1 MKKGTKGM
9 LIAAGAFAVAGIGFC
24 IGGISVAAVETGGN
38 VFDQAGQLLQDN
50 DYPLAGLIHWG
61 NAQYHSSDI
70 DWDALDG
77 NTVDMDFASDLE
89 ISLKY
94 DELLIQE
101 YDGDKIR
108 VNVANDAKNDVVVKE
123 TSGKITIT
131 DTRSGN
137 VKKKKQIKVIVPSGK
152 DFDTIS
158 LGVDMG
164 TIDLECDLKV
174 QELSV
179 EVGAGEFS
187 GYGNITAAYCDLQV
201 GAGTIDIDQL
211 DIQKLNADCSAGEID
226 MVVTGKEKDYNYDL
240 SCGMGEINLEDS
252 EYSGLGIEKN
262 ISNEGARKDMVLECG
277 MGEIDVEFTGE
288 KQNLAERF
296 FQTRSGV
303 KLCNK

>member
-61 NAQYHSSDI
+61 NVQYHSSDI

-108 VNVANDAKNDVVVKE
+108 VNVANDTKNDVVVKE

-152 DFDTIS
+152 DFDTVS

-211 DIQKLNADCSAGEID
+211 DIQKLNADCGAGEID

-252 EYSGLGIEKN
+252 EYSGIGIEKN

-288 KQNLAERF
+288 
-296 FQTRSGV
+296 S
-303 KLCNK
+303 

>member
-9 LIAAGAFAVAGIGFC
+9 LIAAGAFAVAGIGLC

-50 DYPLAGLIHWG
+50 DYPLAGLIHLG

-152 DFDTIS
+152 DFDTVS

-201 GAGTIDIDQL
+201 GAGTIDMDQL
-211 DIQKLNADCSAGEID
+211 DIQKLNADCGAGEID

-252 EYSGLGIEKN
+252 EYSGIGKL
-262 ISNEGARKDMVLECG
+262 ISP
-277 MGEIDVEFTGE
+277 I
-288 KQNLAERF
+288 QQER
-296 FQTRSGV
+296 S
-303 KLCNK
+303 

>member
-61 NAQYHSSDI
+61 NVQYHSSDI

-240 SCGMGEINLEDS
+240 SCGMGEIDLEDS

-288 KQNLAERF
+288 N
-296 FQTRSGV
+296 
-303 KLCNK
+303 

>member
-50 DYPLAGLIHWG
+50 YYPLAGLIHWG
-61 NAQYHSSDI
+61 NVQYHSSDI

-152 DFDTIS
+152 DFDTVS

-211 DIQKLNADCSAGEID
+211 DIQKLNADCGAGEID

-252 EYSGLGIEKN
+252 EYSGIGIEKN

-288 KQNLAERF
+288 
-296 FQTRSGV
+296 S
-303 KLCNK
+303 

>member
-9 LIAAGAFAVAGIGFC
+9 LIAVGAFAVAGVGFC

-152 DFDTIS
+152 DFDTVS

-201 GAGTIDIDQL
+201 GAGTIDIDQI
-211 DIQKLNADCSAGEID
+211 DVQKLNADCGAGEID
-226 MVVTGKEKDYNYDL
+226 MVVTGKEKDYNYEL
-240 SCGMGEINLEDS
+240 SCGMGEIDLENS
-252 EYSGLGIEKN
+252 EYSGLGIEKT
-262 ISNEGARKDMVLECG
+262 ISNEGAQKDMVLECG

-288 KQNLAERF
+288 
-296 FQTRSGV
+296 S
-303 KLCNK
+303 

>member
-9 LIAAGAFAVAGIGFC
+9 LIAAGAFAVAGIGLC

-61 NAQYHSSDI
+61 NVQYHSSDI
-70 DWDALDG
+70 DWDVLDG

-152 DFDTIS
+152 DFDTVS

-211 DIQKLNADCSAGEID
+211 DIQKLNADCGAGEID

-252 EYSGLGIEKN
+252 EYSGIGIEKN

-288 KQNLAERF
+288 
-296 FQTRSGV
+296 S
-303 KLCNK
+303 

>member
-108 VNVANDAKNDVVVKE
+108 VNVANDTKNDVVVKE
-123 TSGKITIT
+123 TSGKIMIT

-152 DFDTIS
+152 DFDTVS

-174 QELSV
+174 QELSM

-211 DIQKLNADCSAGEID
+211 DIQKLNADCGAGEID

-252 EYSGLGIEKN
+252 EYSGIGIEKN

-288 KQNLAERF
+288 
-296 FQTRSGV
+296 S
-303 KLCNK
+303 

>member
-152 DFDTIS
+152 DFDTVS

-211 DIQKLNADCSAGEID
+211 DIQKLNADCGAGEID
-226 MVVTGKEKDYNYDL
+226 MVVTGKEKDYNYEL
-240 SCGMGEINLEDS
+240 SCGMGEIDLENS

-288 KQNLAERF
+288 
-296 FQTRSGV
+296 S
-303 KLCNK
+303 

>member
-9 LIAAGAFAVAGIGFC
+9 LIAAGAFAVAGIGLC

-152 DFDTIS
+152 DFDTVS

-211 DIQKLNADCSAGEID
+211 DIQKLNADCGAGEID

-240 SCGMGEINLEDS
+240 SCGMGEIDLENS

-262 ISNEGARKDMVLECG
+262 ISNEGAKKDMVLECG

-288 KQNLAERF
+288 N
-296 FQTRSGV
+296 
-303 KLCNK
+303 

>member
-61 NAQYHSSDI
+61 NVQYHSSDI

-211 DIQKLNADCSAGEID
+211 DIQKLNADCGAGEID

-252 EYSGLGIEKN
+252 EYSGIGIEKN

-288 KQNLAERF
+288 
-296 FQTRSGV
+296 S
-303 KLCNK
+303 

>member
-9 LIAAGAFAVAGIGFC
+9 LIAAGAFAVAGIGLC

-137 VKKKKQIKVIVPSGK
+137 VKKKKQIKVSVPSVK
-152 DFDTIS
+152 EFDTVS

-187 GYGNITAAYCDLQV
+187 GYGNITAANCDLQV
-201 GAGTIDIDQL
+201 GAGTIDIDQI
-211 DIQKLNADCSAGEID
+211 DVQKLNADCGAGEID

-240 SCGMGEINLEDS
+240 SCGMGEIDLENS
-252 EYSGLGIEKN
+252 EYSGLGIEKT
-262 ISNEGARKDMVLECG
+262 ISNEGAQKDMVLECG

-288 KQNLAERF
+288 K
-296 FQTRSGV
+296 
-303 KLCNK
+303 

>member
-9 LIAAGAFAVAGIGFC
+9 LIAVGAFAVAGVGFC

-108 VNVANDAKNDVVVKE
+108 VNVANDTKNDVVVKE

-152 DFDTIS
+152 DFDTVS

-187 GYGNITAAYCDLQV
+187 GYGNITAANCDLQV
-201 GAGTIDIDQL
+201 GTGTIDIDQI
-211 DIQKLNADCSAGEID
+211 DVQKLNADCGAGEID

-240 SCGMGEINLEDS
+240 SCGMGEIDLEDS
-252 EYSGLGIEKN
+252 EYSGLGIEKT
-262 ISNEGARKDMVLECG
+262 ISNEGAQKDMVLECG

-288 KQNLAERF
+288 
-296 FQTRSGV
+296 S
-303 KLCNK
+303 

>member
-152 DFDTIS
+152 DFDTVS

-211 DIQKLNADCSAGEID
+211 DIQKLNADCGAGEID

-252 EYSGLGIEKN
+252 EYSGIGIEKN

-277 MGEIDVEFTGE
+277 MGEIDVEFTRE
-288 KQNLAERF
+288 
-296 FQTRSGV
+296 S
-303 KLCNK
+303 

>member
-9 LIAAGAFAVAGIGFC
+9 LIAVGAFAVAGVGFC

-108 VNVANDAKNDVVVKE
+108 VNVANDTKNDVVVKE

-152 DFDTIS
+152 DFDTVS

-201 GAGTIDIDQL
+201 GAGTIDIDQI
-211 DIQKLNADCSAGEID
+211 DVQKLNADCGAGEID
-226 MVVTGKEKDYNYDL
+226 MVVTGKEKDYNYEL
-240 SCGMGEINLEDS
+240 SCGMGEIDLENS
-252 EYSGLGIEKN
+252 EYSGLGIEKT
-262 ISNEGARKDMVLECG
+262 ISNEGAQKDMVLECG

-288 KQNLAERF
+288 
-296 FQTRSGV
+296 S
-303 KLCNK
+303 

>member
-152 DFDTIS
+152 DFDTVS

-187 GYGNITAAYCDLQV
+187 GYGNITAANCDLQV

-211 DIQKLNADCSAGEID
+211 DIQKLNADCGAGEID

-240 SCGMGEINLEDS
+240 SCGMGEIDLEDS

-288 KQNLAERF
+288 
-296 FQTRSGV
+296 S
-303 KLCNK
+303 

>member
-9 LIAAGAFAVAGIGFC
+9 LIAVGAFAVAGVGFC

-152 DFDTIS
+152 DFDTVS

-174 QELSV
+174 QELSM

-211 DIQKLNADCSAGEID
+211 DIQKLNADCGAGEID

-252 EYSGLGIEKN
+252 EYSGLGIEKT
-262 ISNEGARKDMVLECG
+262 ISNEGAQKDMVLECG

-288 KQNLAERF
+288 
-296 FQTRSGV
+296 S
-303 KLCNK
+303 

>member
-152 DFDTIS
+152 DFDTVS

-174 QELSV
+174 QELSM

-211 DIQKLNADCSAGEID
+211 DVQKLNADCGAGEID

-288 KQNLAERF
+288 
-296 FQTRSGV
+296 S
-303 KLCNK
+303 

>member
-9 LIAAGAFAVAGIGFC
+9 LIAAGAFAVAGIGLC

-201 GAGTIDIDQL
+201 GAGTIDMDQL
-211 DIQKLNADCSAGEID
+211 DIQKLNADCGAGEID

-252 EYSGLGIEKN
+252 EYSGIGIEKN

-288 KQNLAERF
+288 
-296 FQTRSGV
+296 S
-303 KLCNK
+303 

>member
-9 LIAAGAFAVAGIGFC
+9 LIAAGAFAVAGIGLC
-24 IGGISVAAVETGGN
+24 IGGISVAAVETGVN

-61 NAQYHSSDI
+61 NVQYHSSDI

-108 VNVANDAKNDVVVKE
+108 VNVANDTKNDVVVKE

-137 VKKKKQIKVIVPSGK
+137 VKKKKQIKVSIPSVK
-152 DFDTIS
+152 EFDTVS

-211 DIQKLNADCSAGEID
+211 DIQKLNADCGAGEID

-240 SCGMGEINLEDS
+240 SCGMGEIDLEDS

-288 KQNLAERF
+288 
-296 FQTRSGV
+296 S
-303 KLCNK
+303 

>member
-9 LIAAGAFAVAGIGFC
+9 LIAAGAFAVAGIGLC

-61 NAQYHSSDI
+61 NVQYHSSDI
-70 DWDALDG
+70 DWDDLDE

-94 DELLIQE
+94 DELLIQK

-137 VKKKKQIKVIVPSGK
+137 VKKKKQIKVSVPSVK
-152 DFDTIS
+152 EFDTVS

-201 GAGTIDIDQL
+201 GAGTIDIDQI
-211 DIQKLNADCSAGEID
+211 DVQKLNADCGAGEID

-240 SCGMGEINLEDS
+240 SCGMGEIDLENS
-252 EYSGLGIEKN
+252 EYSGLGIEKT
-262 ISNEGARKDMVLECG
+262 ISNEGAKKDMVLECG

-288 KQNLAERF
+288 N
-296 FQTRSGV
+296 
-303 KLCNK
+303 

>member
-61 NAQYHSSDI
+61 NVQYHSSDI

-152 DFDTIS
+152 DFDTVS

-201 GAGTIDIDQL
+201 GAGTIDIDQI
-211 DIQKLNADCSAGEID
+211 DVQKLNADCGAGEID

-240 SCGMGEINLEDS
+240 SCGMGEIDLEDS

-288 KQNLAERF
+288 N
-296 FQTRSGV
+296 
-303 KLCNK
+303 

>member
-9 LIAAGAFAVAGIGFC
+9 LIAAGAFAVAGIGLC
-24 IGGISVAAVETGGN
+24 IGGISVAAVETGVN

-61 NAQYHSSDI
+61 NVQYHSSDI

-108 VNVANDAKNDVVVKE
+108 VNVANDTKNDVVVKE

-152 DFDTIS
+152 DFDTVS

-211 DIQKLNADCSAGEID
+211 DIQKLNADCGAGEID

-252 EYSGLGIEKN
+252 EYSGIGIEKN

-288 KQNLAERF
+288 
-296 FQTRSGV
+296 S
-303 KLCNK
+303 

>member
-9 LIAAGAFAVAGIGFC
+9 LIAAGAFAVAGIGLC

-108 VNVANDAKNDVVVKE
+108 VNVANDTKNDVVVKE

-137 VKKKKQIKVIVPSGK
+137 VKKKKQIKVSIPSVK
-152 DFDTIS
+152 EFDTVS

-201 GAGTIDIDQL
+201 GAGTIDIDQI
-211 DIQKLNADCSAGEID
+211 DVQKLNADCGAGEID

-240 SCGMGEINLEDS
+240 SCGMGEIDLEDS

-288 KQNLAERF
+288 N
-296 FQTRSGV
+296 
-303 KLCNK
+303 

>member
-9 LIAAGAFAVAGIGFC
+9 LIAAGAFAVAGIVLC
-24 IGGISVAAVETGGN
+24 ICGISEAAVETGVN
-38 VFDQAGQLLQDN
+38 VYDQAGQLLQDN

-61 NAQYHSSDI
+61 NVQYHSSDI

-152 DFDTIS
+152 DFDTVS

-211 DIQKLNADCSAGEID
+211 DIQKLNADCGAGEID

-252 EYSGLGIEKN
+252 EYSGIGIEKN

-288 KQNLAERF
+288 N
-296 FQTRSGV
+296 
-303 KLCNK
+303 

>member
-1 MKKGTKGM
+1 MQQVLSQWQGNCTDIELQEAQTHLNK
-9 LIAAGAFAVAGIGFC
+9 LYDAFVKTHGHFSDRANKSAFR
-24 IGGISVAAVETGGN
+24 
-38 VFDQAGQLLQDN
+38 QDN

-152 DFDTIS
+152 DFDTVS

-252 EYSGLGIEKN
+252 EYSGIGIEKN

-288 KQNLAERF
+288 
-296 FQTRSGV
+296 S
-303 KLCNK
+303 

>member
-137 VKKKKQIKVIVPSGK
+137 VKKKKQIKVSVPSVK
-152 DFDTIS
+152 EFDTVS

-201 GAGTIDIDQL
+201 GAGTIDIDQI
-211 DIQKLNADCSAGEID
+211 DVQKLNADCGAGEID

-240 SCGMGEINLEDS
+240 SCGMGEIDLENS
-252 EYSGLGIEKN
+252 EYSGLGIEKT
-262 ISNEGARKDMVLECG
+262 ISNEGAKKDMVLECG

-288 KQNLAERF
+288 K
-296 FQTRSGV
+296 
-303 KLCNK
+303 

>member
-9 LIAAGAFAVAGIGFC
+9 LIAVGAFAVAGIGFC

-152 DFDTIS
+152 DFDTVS

-164 TIDLECDLKV
+164 TIELECDLKV

-252 EYSGLGIEKN
+252 EYSGIGIEKN

-288 KQNLAERF
+288 
-296 FQTRSGV
+296 S
-303 KLCNK
+303 

>member
-152 DFDTIS
+152 DFDTVS

-174 QELSV
+174 QELSM

-211 DIQKLNADCSAGEID
+211 DIQKLNADCGAGEID

-288 KQNLAERF
+288 N
-296 FQTRSGV
+296 
-303 KLCNK
+303 

>member
-61 NAQYHSSDI
+61 NVQYHSSDI

-152 DFDTIS
+152 DFDTVS

-211 DIQKLNADCSAGEID
+211 DIQKLNADCGAGEID

-240 SCGMGEINLEDS
+240 SCGMGEIDLEDS
-252 EYSGLGIEKN
+252 EYSGIGIEKN

-288 KQNLAERF
+288 
-296 FQTRSGV
+296 S
-303 KLCNK
+303 

>member
-9 LIAAGAFAVAGIGFC
+9 LIAAGAFAVAGIGLC

-50 DYPLAGLIHWG
+50 DYPLAGLLHWG

-152 DFDTIS
+152 DFDTVS

-201 GAGTIDIDQL
+201 GAGTIDMDQL
-211 DIQKLNADCSAGEID
+211 DIQKLNADCGAGEID

-252 EYSGLGIEKN
+252 EYSGIGIEKN

-288 KQNLAERF
+288 
-296 FQTRSGV
+296 S
-303 KLCNK
+303 

>member
-152 DFDTIS
+152 DFDTVS

-211 DIQKLNADCSAGEID
+211 DIQKLNADCGAGEID

-252 EYSGLGIEKN
+252 EYSGIGIEKN

-288 KQNLAERF
+288 N
-296 FQTRSGV
+296 
-303 KLCNK
+303 

>member
-9 LIAAGAFAVAGIGFC
+9 LIAAGAFAVAGIGLC

-123 TSGKITIT
+123 TSGNITIT

-152 DFDTIS
+152 DFDTVS

-211 DIQKLNADCSAGEID
+211 DIQKLNADCGAGEID

-252 EYSGLGIEKN
+252 EYSGIGIEKN

-288 KQNLAERF
+288 
-296 FQTRSGV
+296 S
-303 KLCNK
+303 

>member
-9 LIAAGAFAVAGIGFC
+9 LIAAGAFAVAGIGLC
-24 IGGISVAAVETGGN
+24 IGGISVAAVETGVN

-152 DFDTIS
+152 DFDTVS

-201 GAGTIDIDQL
+201 GAGTIDIDQI
-211 DIQKLNADCSAGEID
+211 DVQKLNADCGAGEID

-240 SCGMGEINLEDS
+240 SCGMGEIDLEDS

-288 KQNLAERF
+288 N
-296 FQTRSGV
+296 
-303 KLCNK
+303 

>member
-137 VKKKKQIKVIVPSGK
+137 VKKKKQIKVSIPSVK
-152 DFDTIS
+152 EFDTVS

-201 GAGTIDIDQL
+201 GAGTIDIDQI
-211 DIQKLNADCSAGEID
+211 DVQKLNADCGAGEID

-240 SCGMGEINLEDS
+240 SCGMGEIDLENS
-252 EYSGLGIEKN
+252 EYSGLGIEKT
-262 ISNEGARKDMVLECG
+262 ISNEGAQKDMVLECG

-288 KQNLAERF
+288 
-296 FQTRSGV
+296 S
-303 KLCNK
+303 

>member
-9 LIAAGAFAVAGIGFC
+9 LIAAGAFAVAGIGYC

-61 NAQYHSSDI
+61 NVQYHSSDI

-152 DFDTIS
+152 DFDTVS

-252 EYSGLGIEKN
+252 EYSGIGIEKN

-288 KQNLAERF
+288 
-296 FQTRSGV
+296 S
-303 KLCNK
+303 

>member
-9 LIAAGAFAVAGIGFC
+9 LIAAGAFAVAGVGFC
-24 IGGISVAAVETGGN
+24 IGGISVAAVETGVN

-61 NAQYHSSDI
+61 NVQYHSSDI

-152 DFDTIS
+152 DFDTVS

-211 DIQKLNADCSAGEID
+211 DIQKLNADCGAGEID

-252 EYSGLGIEKN
+252 EYSGIGIEKN

-288 KQNLAERF
+288 
-296 FQTRSGV
+296 S
-303 KLCNK
+303 

>member
-9 LIAAGAFAVAGIGFC
+9 LIAVGAFAVAGVGFC

-152 DFDTIS
+152 DFDTVS

-187 GYGNITAAYCDLQV
+187 SYGNITAAYCDLQV
-201 GAGTIDIDQL
+201 GAGTIDIDQI
-211 DIQKLNADCSAGEID
+211 DVQKLNADCGAGEID
-226 MVVTGKEKDYNYDL
+226 MVVTGKEKDYNYEL
-240 SCGMGEINLEDS
+240 SCGMGEIDLENS
-252 EYSGLGIEKN
+252 EYSGLGIEKT
-262 ISNEGARKDMVLECG
+262 ISNEGAQKDMVLECG

-288 KQNLAERF
+288 
-296 FQTRSGV
+296 S
-303 KLCNK
+303 

>member
-9 LIAAGAFAVAGIGFC
+9 LIAAGAFAVAGIGLC
-24 IGGISVAAVETGGN
+24 IGGISVAAVETGVN

-61 NAQYHSSDI
+61 NVQYHSSDI

-108 VNVANDAKNDVVVKE
+108 VNVANDTKNDVVVKE

-152 DFDTIS
+152 DFDTVS

-174 QELSV
+174 QELSM

-211 DIQKLNADCSAGEID
+211 DIQKLNADCGAGEID

-240 SCGMGEINLEDS
+240 SCGMGEIDLEDS

-288 KQNLAERF
+288 
-296 FQTRSGV
+296 S
-303 KLCNK
+303 

>member
-137 VKKKKQIKVIVPSGK
+137 VKKKKQIKVSIPSVK
-152 DFDTIS
+152 EFDTVS

-201 GAGTIDIDQL
+201 GAGTIDIDQI
-211 DIQKLNADCSAGEID
+211 DVQKLNADCGAGEID
-226 MVVTGKEKDYNYDL
+226 MVVTGKEKDYNYEL
-240 SCGMGEINLEDS
+240 SCGMGEIDLENS
-252 EYSGLGIEKN
+252 EYSGLGIEKT
-262 ISNEGARKDMVLECG
+262 ISNEGAQKDMVLECG

-288 KQNLAERF
+288 
-296 FQTRSGV
+296 S
-303 KLCNK
+303 